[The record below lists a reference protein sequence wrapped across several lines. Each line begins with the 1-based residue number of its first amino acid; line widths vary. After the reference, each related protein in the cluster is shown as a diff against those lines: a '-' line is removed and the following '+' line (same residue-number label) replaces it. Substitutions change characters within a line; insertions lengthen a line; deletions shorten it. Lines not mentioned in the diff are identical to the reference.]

1 MTGTPCFCKKK
12 ENVAVRIIKQEGS
25 THGGSGQ
32 KTALPDSVWDVF
44 ALDGWRRRL
53 WMVRLPNQAVHSFA
67 FYFIFNFILFFV
79 FLGLHLRHMEVRRLG
94 V

>member
-1 MTGTPCFCKKK
+1 MFLKSIKVNREKKKK

-44 ALDGWRRRL
+44 ALDGWR
-53 WMVRLPNQAVHSFA
+53 WSSVSPGSGP
-67 FYFIFNFILFFV
+67 
-79 FLGLHLRHMEVRRLG
+79 LGN
-94 V
+94 